1 MSSDDHVA
9 LNKQIANLLS
19 KCAHSDEQAFKEV
32 YSLTAASL
40 YAVLV
45 RALGMN
51 ATAEQALQ
59 DTFVKVWLKAGEY
72 STQTGQPMAWLTG
85 IARSHASE
93 VLRHQRLRSES
104 TVKAPAAKS
113 LCNELTRIEFLDK
126 REDAQTLETC
136 LNQLDALP
144 LDCIVRAYAEGL
156 SHKELGEMHDTSIA
170 GVKGWIHNG
179 LLSLK
184 GCVNGRA

>member
-1 MSSDDHVA
+1 MSGDDH
-9 LNKQIANLLS
+9 KQLANLLS

-32 YSLTAASL
+32 YSLTSAAL

-59 DTFVKVWLKAGEY
+59 DTFVKVWLKAVEFP
-72 STQTGQPMAWLTG
+72 TQTGQPMAWLTS
-85 IARSHASE
+85 IARSHASG
-93 VLRHQRLRSES
+93 VLRLHRLRSES
-104 TVKAPAAKS
+104 AVKTPAAKP
-113 LCNELTRIEFLDK
+113 LCNELTQIKFLDK
-126 REDAQTLETC
+126 GDDAQALETC
-136 LNQLDALP
+136 LNQLDALS

-156 SHKELGEMHDTSIA
+156 SHKELGEIHDTSIA

-184 GCVNGRA
+184 GCVDGRAR